1 MIKALL
7 YGALIYF
14 AYTLLKG
21 YKVLSSGM
29 SKQKK
34 KKNIYKKYDIRD
46 AEYEDV
52 NNEKGNDHV
61 DV

>member
-1 MIKALL
+1 
-7 YGALIYF
+7 
-14 AYTLLKG
+14 
-21 YKVLSSGM
+21 M